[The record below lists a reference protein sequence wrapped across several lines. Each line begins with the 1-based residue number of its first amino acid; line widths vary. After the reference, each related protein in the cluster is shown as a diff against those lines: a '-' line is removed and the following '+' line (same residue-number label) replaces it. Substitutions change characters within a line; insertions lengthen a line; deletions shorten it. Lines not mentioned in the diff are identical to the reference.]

1 MVKIPTSPGV
11 QARPQQAR
19 PQQVTP
25 TVRQPVDTGER
36 FIAQGITQ
44 LGSAI
49 AGIGQ
54 QAMIQEQRDQE
65 AFNASQVLQYKNQL
79 RRFDNQEKIALS
91 EEGANQ
97 DVITKSKQDILD
109 RRKLFTDELKQQFG
123 GNKQIQALIE
133 RESQSSL
140 IDLEFNIDKDL
151 SRKRKTYGENQFYGS
166 VSDLRDDFEN
176 AQSPEELAS
185 IANELQTLQATALN
199 AGIVDMRDIERL
211 EKDFKKIRKEREQE
225 ALQEATFINATQ
237 GKLLLDSTDKNDRK
251 VINKGFEK
259 YRELTDDPEGL
270 ARDISVN
277 TGIVPDVYKKGLN
290 SMLFVGNPDRKI
302 ESANEIINLIR
313 ENPTLDRQFDDKTKA
328 LAQAIESRINVG
340 LSSEEVVK
348 FAEDEINKNKDK
360 NKIIRQQE
368 FELDYSKKGKKFIET
383 INDITDEIKDKSGIF
398 FEAETPK
405 EMAFDVLTIAKD
417 YYINNGSDIDDA
429 IELATEKVK
438 SRWAITNIGGE
449 RYQKFAPEAEYPNM
463 TSKEL
468 RQQARNLAGK
478 YLSDKSVIKDN
489 IRAVI
494 IPDSLNTNKPNYNL
508 LIEDEFGKIDNI
520 RDESNNP
527 VVWTPD
533 ITKTERYK
541 EVPKETRESLNE
553 LSKKEFI
560 KQDRA
565 NKKQR
570 EENRKRLQKL
580 HIQYR

>member
-11 QARPQQAR
+11 QAR

-313 ENPTLDRQFDDKTKA
+313 ENPTLERQFNEKTKA
-328 LAQAIESRINVG
+328 FAQAIESRINVG

-368 FELDYSKKGKKFIET
+368 FELDYSKEGKKFIET
-383 INDITDEIKDKSGIF
+383 INDITDEIKDESGIF
-398 FEAETPK
+398 FEAEAPK

>member
-11 QARPQQAR
+11 QAR

-313 ENPTLDRQFDDKTKA
+313 ENPTLERQFNEKTKA
-328 LAQAIESRINVG
+328 FAQAIESRINVG

-405 EMAFDVLTIAKD
+405 EMSFDVLTIAKD

>member
-11 QARPQQAR
+11 QAR

-277 TGIVPDVYKKGLN
+277 TGIVPDVYKKSLN

-313 ENPTLDRQFDDKTKA
+313 ENPTLERQFNEKTKA
-328 LAQAIESRINVG
+328 FAQAIESRINVG

>member
-11 QARPQQAR
+11 QAR

-91 EEGANQ
+91 EAGANQ

-123 GNKQIQALIE
+123 DNKQVQALIE

-140 IDLEFNIDKDL
+140 VDLEFNVDKDL

-166 VSDLRDDFEN
+166 VSDLRNDFEN
-176 AQSPEELAS
+176 TQSPEELAS

-199 AGIVDMRDIERL
+199 AGIVDMKDIERL
-211 EKDFKKIRKEREQE
+211 EKDFKTIRKEREQE

-237 GKLLLDSTDKNDRK
+237 GNLLLDSTDKNDRK

-277 TGIVPDVYKKGLN
+277 TGIVPDIYKKSLN

-405 EMAFDVLTIAKD
+405 EMSFDVLTIAKD

-468 RQQARNLAGK
+468 RQQARNFAGK

>member
-11 QARPQQAR
+11 QAR

-91 EEGANQ
+91 EAGANQ

-123 GNKQIQALIE
+123 DNKQVQALIE

-140 IDLEFNIDKDL
+140 VDLEFNVDKDL

-166 VSDLRDDFEN
+166 VSDLRNDFEN
-176 AQSPEELAS
+176 TQSPEELAS

-199 AGIVDMRDIERL
+199 AGIVDMKDIERL
-211 EKDFKKIRKEREQE
+211 EKDFKTIRKEREQE

-237 GKLLLDSTDKNDRK
+237 GNLLLDSTDKNDRK

-405 EMAFDVLTIAKD
+405 EMSFDVLTIAKD

>member
-11 QARPQQAR
+11 QAR

-65 AFNASQVLQYKNQL
+65 AFNASQVLQYKNEL

-91 EEGANQ
+91 EAGANQ

-123 GNKQIQALIE
+123 DNKQVQALIE

-140 IDLEFNIDKDL
+140 VDLEFNVDKDL

-166 VSDLRDDFEN
+166 VSDLRNDFEN
-176 AQSPEELAS
+176 TQSPEELAS

-199 AGIVDMRDIERL
+199 AGIVDMKDIERL
-211 EKDFKKIRKEREQE
+211 EKDFKTIRKEREQE

-237 GKLLLDSTDKNDRK
+237 GNLLLDSTDKNDRK

>member
-11 QARPQQAR
+11 QAR

-65 AFNASQVLQYKNQL
+65 AFNASQVLQYKNEL

-91 EEGANQ
+91 EAGANQ

-123 GNKQIQALIE
+123 DNKQVQALIE

-140 IDLEFNIDKDL
+140 VDLEFNVDKDL

-166 VSDLRDDFEN
+166 VSDLRNDFEN
-176 AQSPEELAS
+176 TQSPEELAS

-199 AGIVDMRDIERL
+199 AGIVDMKDIERL
-211 EKDFKKIRKEREQE
+211 EKDFKTIRKEREQE

-237 GKLLLDSTDKNDRK
+237 GNLLLDSTDKNDRK

-277 TGIVPDVYKKGLN
+277 TGIVPDIYKKSLN

-405 EMAFDVLTIAKD
+405 EMSFDVLTIAKD

>member
-11 QARPQQAR
+11 QAR

-211 EKDFKKIRKEREQE
+211 EKDFKKIRAGSLARSNLYKCH
-225 ALQEATFINATQ
+225 T
-237 GKLLLDSTDKNDRK
+237 RK
-251 VINKGFEK
+251 V
-259 YRELTDDPEGL
+259 
-270 ARDISVN
+270 
-277 TGIVPDVYKKGLN
+277 
-290 SMLFVGNPDRKI
+290 
-302 ESANEIINLIR
+302 
-313 ENPTLDRQFDDKTKA
+313 
-328 LAQAIESRINVG
+328 
-340 LSSEEVVK
+340 
-348 FAEDEINKNKDK
+348 
-360 NKIIRQQE
+360 
-368 FELDYSKKGKKFIET
+368 
-383 INDITDEIKDKSGIF
+383 
-398 FEAETPK
+398 
-405 EMAFDVLTIAKD
+405 
-417 YYINNGSDIDDA
+417 
-429 IELATEKVK
+429 
-438 SRWAITNIGGE
+438 
-449 RYQKFAPEAEYPNM
+449 
-463 TSKEL
+463 TS
-468 RQQARNLAGK
+468 
-478 YLSDKSVIKDN
+478 
-489 IRAVI
+489 
-494 IPDSLNTNKPNYNL
+494 
-508 LIEDEFGKIDNI
+508 
-520 RDESNNP
+520 
-527 VVWTPD
+527 
-533 ITKTERYK
+533 
-541 EVPKETRESLNE
+541 
-553 LSKKEFI
+553 
-560 KQDRA
+560 
-565 NKKQR
+565 
-570 EENRKRLQKL
+570 
-580 HIQYR
+580 

>member
-11 QARPQQAR
+11 QAR

-91 EEGANQ
+91 EAGANQ

-123 GNKQIQALIE
+123 DNKQVQALIE

-199 AGIVDMRDIERL
+199 AGIVDMKDIERL
-211 EKDFKKIRKEREQE
+211 EKDFKTIRKEREQE

>member
-11 QARPQQAR
+11 QAR

-36 FIAQGITQ
+36 FIAQGIGQ
-44 LGSAI
+44 LGSAL

-54 QAMIQEQRDQE
+54 QAILQEKKEQQ
-65 AFNASQVLQYKNQL
+65 AYNASQVIEYKNQL

-91 EEGANQ
+91 EQGATQ
-97 DVITKSKQDILD
+97 DVINKSKQGILD
-109 RRKLFTDELKQQFG
+109 RRKLFTDELKLQYAD
-123 GNKQIQALIE
+123 NKEVLGLID
-133 RESQSSL
+133 RETKSSFV
-140 IDLEFNIDKDL
+140 DLEFNVDKDL
-151 SRKRKTYGENQFYGS
+151 SKKRRTFGQNQFFKS
-166 VSDLRDDFEN
+166 ISDLKEDFEN

-185 IANELQTLQATALN
+185 IANELQIVQET
-199 AGIVDMRDIERL
+199 GIASGLINMKDIERIQ
-211 EKDFKKIRKEREQE
+211 KDFRDLRKEQEAE

-237 GKLLLDSTDKNDRK
+237 GKLLLDSTDKNDKK
-251 VINKGFEK
+251 VINEGFEK

-277 TGIVPDVYKKGLN
+277 TGIVPDIYKKDLN
-290 SMLFVGNPDRKI
+290 SRLFVGNSDRKI
-302 ESANEIINLIR
+302 ESANQIINLIR
-313 ENPTLDRQFDDKTKA
+313 ENPTLERQFNDKTKVF
-328 LAQAIESRINVG
+328 AQAIESRINVG

-368 FELDYSKKGKKFIET
+368 FELDYSKEGKKFIET

-398 FEAETPK
+398 FEAEAPK

-429 IELATEKVK
+429 IELAKEKVK
-438 SRWAITNIGGE
+438 SRWAITNIGGK
-449 RYQKFAPEAEYPNM
+449 RYQKFAPEAEYPQM

-468 RQQARNLAGK
+468 GQQARRLAGR
-478 YLSDKSVIKDN
+478 YLLDKSVIEDN
-489 IRAVI
+489 IKAVI
-494 IPDSLNTNKPNYNL
+494 RPDSLNTNKPSYNL

-520 RDESNNP
+520 RDEKNEP

-541 EVPKETRESLNE
+541 EAPKETRESLSE

>member
-11 QARPQQAR
+11 QAR

-36 FIAQGITQ
+36 FIAQGIGQ
-44 LGSAI
+44 LGSVI
-49 AGIGQ
+49 AGLGEQAMLQEKKEQ
-54 QAMIQEQRDQE
+54 QAY
-65 AFNASQVLQYKNQL
+65 NASQVIEYKNQL

-91 EEGANQ
+91 EQGATQ
-97 DVITKSKQDILD
+97 DVINKSKQGILD
-109 RRKLFTDELKQQFG
+109 RRKLFTDELKLQYAD
-123 GNKQIQALIE
+123 NKEVLGLID
-133 RESQSSL
+133 RETKSSL
-140 IDLEFNIDKDL
+140 IDLEFNVDKDI
-151 SRKRKTYGENQFYGS
+151 SKKRRAFGQNQIFKS
-166 VSDLRDDFEN
+166 ISDLKEDFEN

-185 IANELQTLQATALN
+185 IANELQIVQET
-199 AGIVDMRDIERL
+199 GIASGLINMKDIERIQ
-211 EKDFKKIRKEREQE
+211 KDFRDLRKEQEAE

-237 GKLLLDSTDKNDRK
+237 GKLLLDSTDKNDKK

-277 TGIVPDVYKKGLN
+277 TGIVPDIYKKSLN

-302 ESANEIINLIR
+302 ESANQIINLIR
-313 ENPTLDRQFDDKTKA
+313 ENPTLERQFNEKTKA
-328 LAQAIESRINVG
+328 FAQAIESRINVG

-368 FELDYSKKGKKFIET
+368 FELDYSKEGKKFIET

-398 FEAETPK
+398 FEAEAPK

-429 IELATEKVK
+429 IELAKEKVK

-449 RYQKFAPEAEYPNM
+449 RYQKFAPEAEYPQM

-468 RQQARNLAGK
+468 GQQARNLAGK
-478 YLSDKSVIKDN
+478 YLLDKSVIKNN
-489 IRAVI
+489 IKAVI
-494 IPDSLNTNKPNYNL
+494 IPDSLNTNKPSYNL

-520 RDESNNP
+520 RDESNKP

-541 EVPKETRESLNE
+541 EAPRETRESLNE

>member
-11 QARPQQAR
+11 QAR

-91 EEGANQ
+91 EAGANQ

-123 GNKQIQALIE
+123 DNKQVQALIE

-140 IDLEFNIDKDL
+140 VDLEFNVDKDL

-166 VSDLRDDFEN
+166 VSDLRNDFEN
-176 AQSPEELAS
+176 TQSPEELAS

-199 AGIVDMRDIERL
+199 AGIVDMKDIERL
-211 EKDFKKIRKEREQE
+211 EKDFKTIRKEREQE

-237 GKLLLDSTDKNDRK
+237 GNLLLDSTDKNDRK

-405 EMAFDVLTIAKD
+405 EMSFDVLTIAKD

-468 RQQARNLAGK
+468 RQQARNFAGK

>member
-11 QARPQQAR
+11 QAR

-277 TGIVPDVYKKGLN
+277 TGIVPDIYKKSLN

-313 ENPTLDRQFDDKTKA
+313 ENPTLERQFNEKTKA
-328 LAQAIESRINVG
+328 FAQAIESRINVG

>member
-11 QARPQQAR
+11 QAR

-65 AFNASQVLQYKNQL
+65 AFNASQVLQYKNEL

-91 EEGANQ
+91 EAGANQ

-123 GNKQIQALIE
+123 DNKQVQALIE

-140 IDLEFNIDKDL
+140 VDLEFNVDKDL

-166 VSDLRDDFEN
+166 VSDLRNDFEN
-176 AQSPEELAS
+176 TQSPEELAS

-199 AGIVDMRDIERL
+199 AGIVDMKDIERL
-211 EKDFKKIRKEREQE
+211 EKDFKTIRKEREQE

-237 GKLLLDSTDKNDRK
+237 GNLLLDSTDKNDRK

-383 INDITDEIKDKSGIF
+383 INDITDEIKDESGIF
-398 FEAETPK
+398 FEAEAPK

>member
-11 QARPQQAR
+11 QAR

-91 EEGANQ
+91 EAGANQ

-123 GNKQIQALIE
+123 DNKQVQALIE

-140 IDLEFNIDKDL
+140 VDLEFNVDKDL

-166 VSDLRDDFEN
+166 VSDLRNDFEN

-199 AGIVDMRDIERL
+199 AGIVDMKDIERL
-211 EKDFKKIRKEREQE
+211 EKDFKTIRKEREQE

-277 TGIVPDVYKKGLN
+277 TGIVPDIYKKSLN

-398 FEAETPK
+398 FEAEAPK

-468 RQQARNLAGK
+468 RQQARNFAGK

>member
-11 QARPQQAR
+11 QAR

-277 TGIVPDVYKKGLN
+277 TGIVPDIYKKSLN

-383 INDITDEIKDKSGIF
+383 INDITDEIKDESGIF
-398 FEAETPK
+398 FEAEAPK

>member
-11 QARPQQAR
+11 QAR

-123 GNKQIQALIE
+123 DNKQVQALIE

-140 IDLEFNIDKDL
+140 VDLEFNVDKDL

-166 VSDLRDDFEN
+166 VSDLRNDFEN
-176 AQSPEELAS
+176 TQSPEELAS

-199 AGIVDMRDIERL
+199 AGIVDMKDIERL
-211 EKDFKKIRKEREQE
+211 EKDFKTIRKEREQE

-237 GKLLLDSTDKNDRK
+237 GNLLLDSTDKNDRK

-313 ENPTLDRQFDDKTKA
+313 ENPTLERQFNEKTKA
-328 LAQAIESRINVG
+328 FAQAIESRINVG

-405 EMAFDVLTIAKD
+405 EMSFDVLTIAKD

>member
-11 QARPQQAR
+11 QAR

-36 FIAQGITQ
+36 FIAQGIGQ
-44 LGSAI
+44 LGSVI
-49 AGIGQ
+49 AGLGEQAMLQEKKEQ
-54 QAMIQEQRDQE
+54 QAY
-65 AFNASQVLQYKNQL
+65 NASQVIEYKNQL

-91 EEGANQ
+91 EQGATQ
-97 DVITKSKQDILD
+97 DVINKSKQGILD
-109 RRKLFTDELKQQFG
+109 RRKLFTDELKLQYAD
-123 GNKQIQALIE
+123 NKEVLGLID
-133 RESQSSL
+133 REEKSSL
-140 IDLEFNIDKDL
+140 VDLEFNIDKDI
-151 SRKRKTYGENQFYGS
+151 SKKRRVFGQNQIFKS
-166 VSDLRDDFEN
+166 ISDLKEDFEN

-185 IANELQTLQATALN
+185 IANELQIVQET
-199 AGIVDMRDIERL
+199 GIASGLINMKDIERIQ
-211 EKDFKKIRKEREQE
+211 KDFRDLRKEQEKE

-237 GKLLLDSTDKNDRK
+237 GKVLLDSTDKNDRK
-251 VINKGFEK
+251 VINEGFEK

-270 ARDISVN
+270 AKDISVN
-277 TGIVPDVYKKGLN
+277 TGIVPDIYKKDLN
-290 SMLFVGNPDRKI
+290 SRLFVGNPDRKI

-313 ENPTLDRQFDDKTKA
+313 ENPTLERQFNDKTKA
-328 LAQAIESRINVG
+328 FAQAIESRINVG

-360 NKIIRQQE
+360 NKAIRQQE
-368 FELDYSKKGKKFIET
+368 FELDYSKEGKKFIET

-398 FEAETPK
+398 FEAEAPK

-429 IELATEKVK
+429 IELAKEKVK

-449 RYQKFAPEAEYPNM
+449 RYQKFAPETEYPQM

-468 RQQARNLAGK
+468 GQQARRLAGK
-478 YLSDKSVIKDN
+478 YLLDKSVIEDN
-489 IRAVI
+489 IKTVI
-494 IPDSLNTNKPNYNL
+494 IPDSLNTNKPSYNL

-520 RDESNNP
+520 RNEKNEP

-541 EVPKETRESLNE
+541 EAPRETRESLNE

>member
-11 QARPQQAR
+11 QAR

-65 AFNASQVLQYKNQL
+65 AFNASQVLQYKNEL

-91 EEGANQ
+91 EAGANQ

-123 GNKQIQALIE
+123 DNKQVQALIE

-140 IDLEFNIDKDL
+140 VDLEFNVDKDL

-166 VSDLRDDFEN
+166 VSDLRNDFEN
-176 AQSPEELAS
+176 TQSPEELAS

-199 AGIVDMRDIERL
+199 AGIVDMKDIERL
-211 EKDFKKIRKEREQE
+211 EKDFKTIRKEREQE

-237 GKLLLDSTDKNDRK
+237 GNLFLDSTDKNDRK

-405 EMAFDVLTIAKD
+405 EMSFDVLTIAKD

>member
-277 TGIVPDVYKKGLN
+277 TGIVPDVYKKSLN

>member
-11 QARPQQAR
+11 QAR

-36 FIAQGITQ
+36 FIAQGINQ
-44 LGSAI
+44 LGSVLAN
-49 AGIGQ
+49 IGE
-54 QAMIQEQRDQE
+54 QAMIQEKRDQQ
-65 AFNASQVLQYKNQL
+65 AYNVSQVLEYKNEL

-91 EEGANQ
+91 EKGATQ
-97 DVITKSKQDILD
+97 DVINTEKQGILD
-109 RRKLFTDELKQQFG
+109 RRKLFTDELKLKYAD
-123 GNKQIQALIE
+123 NKEVLGLVD
-133 RESQSSL
+133 REEKFSL
-140 IDLEFNIDKDL
+140 VDLEFNVDKDL
-151 SRKRKTYGENQFYGS
+151 SKKRRVFGENQIYKS
-166 VSDLRDDFEN
+166 ISDLKEDFEN
-176 AQSPEELAS
+176 AQSPEELVS
-185 IANELQTLQATALN
+185 IANELQNIQET
-199 AGIVDMRDIERL
+199 GIASGLIDMKDIERIQ
-211 EKDFKKIRKEREQE
+211 KDFRDLRKEQEKE

-237 GKLLLDSTDKNDRK
+237 GKLLLDSTDKNDKK

-277 TGIVPDVYKKGLN
+277 TGIVPDIYKKGLN

-313 ENPTLDRQFDDKTKA
+313 ENPTLERQFNEKTKVF
-328 LAQAIESRINVG
+328 AQAIESRINVG

-368 FELDYSKKGKKFIET
+368 FELDYSKEGKKFIET

-398 FEAETPK
+398 FEAEAPK

-468 RQQARNLAGK
+468 GQQARNLAGK
-478 YLSDKSVIKDN
+478 YLLDKSVIKNN
-489 IRAVI
+489 IKTVI
-494 IPDSLNTNKPNYNL
+494 MPDSLNTNKPSYNL

-520 RDESNNP
+520 RNEKNEP

-541 EVPKETRESLNE
+541 EAPKETRESLNE

>member
-11 QARPQQAR
+11 QAR

-277 TGIVPDVYKKGLN
+277 TGIVPDIYKKSLN

-313 ENPTLDRQFDDKTKA
+313 ENPTLERQFNEKTKA
-328 LAQAIESRINVG
+328 FAQAIESRINVG
-340 LSSEEVVK
+340 LSSE
-348 FAEDEINKNKDK
+348 
-360 NKIIRQQE
+360 
-368 FELDYSKKGKKFIET
+368 
-383 INDITDEIKDKSGIF
+383 
-398 FEAETPK
+398 
-405 EMAFDVLTIAKD
+405 
-417 YYINNGSDIDDA
+417 
-429 IELATEKVK
+429 
-438 SRWAITNIGGE
+438 
-449 RYQKFAPEAEYPNM
+449 
-463 TSKEL
+463 
-468 RQQARNLAGK
+468 
-478 YLSDKSVIKDN
+478 
-489 IRAVI
+489 
-494 IPDSLNTNKPNYNL
+494 
-508 LIEDEFGKIDNI
+508 
-520 RDESNNP
+520 
-527 VVWTPD
+527 
-533 ITKTERYK
+533 
-541 EVPKETRESLNE
+541 
-553 LSKKEFI
+553 
-560 KQDRA
+560 
-565 NKKQR
+565 
-570 EENRKRLQKL
+570 
-580 HIQYR
+580 

>member
-11 QARPQQAR
+11 QAR

-166 VSDLRDDFEN
+166 VSDLRNDFEN

-199 AGIVDMRDIERL
+199 AGIVDMKDIERL
-211 EKDFKKIRKEREQE
+211 EKDFKTIRKEREQE

-237 GKLLLDSTDKNDRK
+237 GNLLLDSTDKNDRK

-405 EMAFDVLTIAKD
+405 EMSFDVLTIAKD

>member
-11 QARPQQAR
+11 QAR

-277 TGIVPDVYKKGLN
+277 TGIVPDIYKKSLN

-405 EMAFDVLTIAKD
+405 EMSFDVLTIAKD

>member
-11 QARPQQAR
+11 QAR

-65 AFNASQVLQYKNQL
+65 AFNASQVLQYKNEL

-91 EEGANQ
+91 EAGANQ

-123 GNKQIQALIE
+123 DNKQVQALIE

-140 IDLEFNIDKDL
+140 VDLEFNVDKDL

-166 VSDLRDDFEN
+166 VSDLRNDFEN
-176 AQSPEELAS
+176 TQSPEELAS

-199 AGIVDMRDIERL
+199 AGIVDMKDIERL
-211 EKDFKKIRKEREQE
+211 EKDFKTIRKEREQE

-237 GKLLLDSTDKNDRK
+237 GNLFLDSTDKNDRK

-290 SMLFVGNPDRKI
+290 SMLFVGNPNRKI

-405 EMAFDVLTIAKD
+405 EMSFDVLTIAKD

>member
-1 MVKIPTSPGV
+1 MVKIPTSLGV
-11 QARPQQAR
+11 QARPE
-19 PQQVTP
+19 QVTP
-25 TVRQPVDTGER
+25 TVRQPIDTGER
-36 FIAQGITQ
+36 FIAQGIGQ
-44 LGSAI
+44 LGSVI
-49 AGIGQ
+49 AGLGEQAMLQEKKEQ
-54 QAMIQEQRDQE
+54 QAY
-65 AFNASQVLQYKNQL
+65 NASQVIEYKNQL

-91 EEGANQ
+91 EQGPTQ
-97 DVITKSKQDILD
+97 DVINKSKQGILD
-109 RRKLFTDELKQQFG
+109 RRKLFSDELKLQYAD
-123 GNKQIQALIE
+123 NKKVLGLID
-133 RESQSSL
+133 RETKSSL
-140 IDLEFNIDKDL
+140 VDLEFNVDKDI
-151 SRKRKTYGENQFYGS
+151 SKKRKSFGQNQIFKS
-166 VSDLRDDFEN
+166 ISDLKEDFEN
-176 AQSPEELAS
+176 AQSPEELVS
-185 IANELQTLQATALN
+185 IANELQNIQET
-199 AGIVDMRDIERL
+199 GIASGLIDMKDIERIQ
-211 EKDFKKIRKEREQE
+211 KDFRDLRKEQEKE

-237 GKLLLDSTDKNDRK
+237 GKLLLDSTDKNDKK

-259 YRELTDDPEGL
+259 YRELTDDPKGL

-277 TGIVPDVYKKGLN
+277 TGIVPDIYKKGLN

-313 ENPTLDRQFDDKTKA
+313 ENPTLERQFNEKTKVFT
-328 LAQAIESRINVG
+328 QAIESRINVG

-368 FELDYSKKGKKFIET
+368 FELDYSKEGKKFIET

-398 FEAETPK
+398 FEAEAPK

-449 RYQKFAPEAEYPNM
+449 RYQKFAPEAEYPQM
-463 TSKEL
+463 TSEEL
-468 RQQARNLAGK
+468 GQQARRLAGK
-478 YLSDKSVIKDN
+478 YLLDKSVIKNN
-489 IRAVI
+489 IKTVI
-494 IPDSLNTNKPNYNL
+494 RPDSLNTNKPSYNL

-520 RDESNNP
+520 RNEKNEP

-541 EVPKETRESLNE
+541 EAPKETRESLNE

>member
-11 QARPQQAR
+11 QAR

-405 EMAFDVLTIAKD
+405 EMSFDVLTIAKD

>member
-11 QARPQQAR
+11 QAR

-36 FIAQGITQ
+36 FIAQGIGQ
-44 LGSAI
+44 LGSVI
-49 AGIGQ
+49 AGLGEQAMLQEKKEQ
-54 QAMIQEQRDQE
+54 QAY
-65 AFNASQVLQYKNQL
+65 NASQVIEYKNQL

-91 EEGANQ
+91 EQGATQ
-97 DVITKSKQDILD
+97 DVINKSKQGILD
-109 RRKLFTDELKQQFG
+109 RRKLFTDELKLQYAD
-123 GNKQIQALIE
+123 NKEVLGLID
-133 RESQSSL
+133 REEKSSL
-140 IDLEFNIDKDL
+140 VDLEFNIDKDI
-151 SRKRKTYGENQFYGS
+151 SKKRRAFGQNQIFKS
-166 VSDLRDDFEN
+166 ISDLKEDFEN

-185 IANELQTLQATALN
+185 IANELQIVQET
-199 AGIVDMRDIERL
+199 GIASGLINMKDIERIQ
-211 EKDFKKIRKEREQE
+211 KDFRDLRKEQEKE

-237 GKLLLDSTDKNDRK
+237 GKVLLDSTDKNDRK
-251 VINKGFEK
+251 VINEGFEK

-270 ARDISVN
+270 AKDISVN
-277 TGIVPDVYKKGLN
+277 TGIVPDIYKKDLN
-290 SMLFVGNPDRKI
+290 SRLFVGNPDRKI

-313 ENPTLDRQFDDKTKA
+313 ENPTLERQFNDKTKA
-328 LAQAIESRINVG
+328 FAQAIESRINVG
-340 LSSEEVVK
+340 LSSEELVK

-360 NKIIRQQE
+360 NKAIRQQE
-368 FELDYSKKGKKFIET
+368 FELDYSKEGKKFIET

-398 FEAETPK
+398 FEAEAPK

-429 IELATEKVK
+429 IELAKEKVK

-449 RYQKFAPEAEYPNM
+449 RYQKFAPETEYPQM

-468 RQQARNLAGK
+468 GQQARRLAGK
-478 YLSDKSVIKDN
+478 YLLDKSVIEDN
-489 IRAVI
+489 IKTVI
-494 IPDSLNTNKPNYNL
+494 IPDSLNTNKPSYNL

-520 RDESNNP
+520 RNEKNEP

-541 EVPKETRESLNE
+541 EAPRETRESLNE

>member
-11 QARPQQAR
+11 QAR

-65 AFNASQVLQYKNQL
+65 AFNASQVLQYKNEL

-91 EEGANQ
+91 EAGANQ

-123 GNKQIQALIE
+123 DNKQVQALIE

-140 IDLEFNIDKDL
+140 VDLEFNVDKDL

-166 VSDLRDDFEN
+166 VSDLRNDFEN
-176 AQSPEELAS
+176 TQSPEELAS

-199 AGIVDMRDIERL
+199 AGIVDMKDIERL
-211 EKDFKKIRKEREQE
+211 EKDFKTIRKEREQE

-237 GKLLLDSTDKNDRK
+237 GNLLLDSTDKNDRK

-277 TGIVPDVYKKGLN
+277 TGIVPDIYKKSLN

-313 ENPTLDRQFDDKTKA
+313 ENPTLDRQFDDKTKV

-405 EMAFDVLTIAKD
+405 EMSFDVLTIAKD

>member
-11 QARPQQAR
+11 QAR

-237 GKLLLDSTDKNDRK
+237 GNLLLDSTDKNDRK

-405 EMAFDVLTIAKD
+405 EMSFDVLTIAKD

>member
-11 QARPQQAR
+11 QAR

-36 FIAQGITQ
+36 FIAQGIGQ
-44 LGSAI
+44 LGSVI
-49 AGIGQ
+49 AGLGEQAMLQEKKEQ
-54 QAMIQEQRDQE
+54 QAY
-65 AFNASQVLQYKNQL
+65 NASQVIEYKNQL

-91 EEGANQ
+91 EQGATQ
-97 DVITKSKQDILD
+97 DVINKSKQGILD
-109 RRKLFTDELKQQFG
+109 RRKLFTDELKLQYAD
-123 GNKQIQALIE
+123 NKEVLGLID
-133 RESQSSL
+133 REEKSSL
-140 IDLEFNIDKDL
+140 VDLEFNIDKDI
-151 SRKRKTYGENQFYGS
+151 SKKRRAFGQNQIFKS
-166 VSDLRDDFEN
+166 ISDLKEDFEN

-185 IANELQTLQATALN
+185 IANELQIVQET
-199 AGIVDMRDIERL
+199 GIASGLINMKDIERIQ
-211 EKDFKKIRKEREQE
+211 KDFRDLRKEQEKE

-237 GKLLLDSTDKNDRK
+237 GKVLLDSTDKNDRK
-251 VINKGFEK
+251 VINEGFEK

-270 ARDISVN
+270 AKDISVN
-277 TGIVPDVYKKGLN
+277 TGIVPDIYKKDLN
-290 SMLFVGNPDRKI
+290 SRLFVGNPDRKI

-313 ENPTLDRQFDDKTKA
+313 ENPTLERQFNDKTKA
-328 LAQAIESRINVG
+328 FAQAIESRINVG

-360 NKIIRQQE
+360 NKAIRQQE
-368 FELDYSKKGKKFIET
+368 FELDYSKEGKKFIET

-398 FEAETPK
+398 FEAEAPK

-429 IELATEKVK
+429 IELAKEKVK

-449 RYQKFAPEAEYPNM
+449 RYQKFAPETEYPQM

-468 RQQARNLAGK
+468 GQQARRLAGK
-478 YLSDKSVIKDN
+478 YLLDKSVIEDN
-489 IRAVI
+489 IKTVI
-494 IPDSLNTNKPNYNL
+494 IPDSLNTNKPSYNL

-520 RDESNNP
+520 RNEKNEP

-541 EVPKETRESLNE
+541 EAPRETRESLNE

>member
-11 QARPQQAR
+11 QAR

-166 VSDLRDDFEN
+166 VSDLRNDFEN

-199 AGIVDMRDIERL
+199 AGIVDMKDIERL
-211 EKDFKKIRKEREQE
+211 EKDFKTIRKEREQE

-237 GKLLLDSTDKNDRK
+237 GNLLLDSTDKNDRK

-277 TGIVPDVYKKGLN
+277 TGIVPDIYKKSLN

-313 ENPTLDRQFDDKTKA
+313 ENPTLDRQFDDKTKV

-405 EMAFDVLTIAKD
+405 EMSFDVLTIAKD

>member
-1 MVKIPTSPGV
+1 
-11 QARPQQAR
+11 
-19 PQQVTP
+19 
-25 TVRQPVDTGER
+25 
-36 FIAQGITQ
+36 
-44 LGSAI
+44 
-49 AGIGQ
+49 
-54 QAMIQEQRDQE
+54 
-65 AFNASQVLQYKNQL
+65 
-79 RRFDNQEKIALS
+79 
-91 EEGANQ
+91 
-97 DVITKSKQDILD
+97 
-109 RRKLFTDELKQQFG
+109 
-123 GNKQIQALIE
+123 
-133 RESQSSL
+133 
-140 IDLEFNIDKDL
+140 
-151 SRKRKTYGENQFYGS
+151 
-166 VSDLRDDFEN
+166 
-176 AQSPEELAS
+176 
-185 IANELQTLQATALN
+185 
-199 AGIVDMRDIERL
+199 MRDIERL

-383 INDITDEIKDKSGIF
+383 INDITDEIKDESGIF
-398 FEAETPK
+398 FEAEAPK

>member
-11 QARPQQAR
+11 QAR

-166 VSDLRDDFEN
+166 VSDLRNDFEN

-199 AGIVDMRDIERL
+199 AGIVDMKDIERL
-211 EKDFKKIRKEREQE
+211 EKDFKTIRKEREQE

-237 GKLLLDSTDKNDRK
+237 GNLLLDSTDKNDRK

-277 TGIVPDVYKKGLN
+277 TGIVPDIYKKSLN

-313 ENPTLDRQFDDKTKA
+313 ENPTLERQFNEKTKA
-328 LAQAIESRINVG
+328 FAQAIESRINVG

-405 EMAFDVLTIAKD
+405 EMSFDVLTIAKD

>member
-11 QARPQQAR
+11 QAR

-166 VSDLRDDFEN
+166 VSDLRNDFEN
-176 AQSPEELAS
+176 TQSPEELAS

-199 AGIVDMRDIERL
+199 AGIVDMKDIERL
-211 EKDFKKIRKEREQE
+211 EKDFKTIRKEREQE

-237 GKLLLDSTDKNDRK
+237 GNLLLDSTDKNDRK

-405 EMAFDVLTIAKD
+405 EMSFDVLTIAKD

>member
-11 QARPQQAR
+11 QAR

-405 EMAFDVLTIAKD
+405 EMSFDVLTIAKD

-478 YLSDKSVIKDN
+478 YLSDKSVIEDN
-489 IRAVI
+489 IKTVI

>member
-11 QARPQQAR
+11 QAR

-166 VSDLRDDFEN
+166 VSDLRNDFEN

-199 AGIVDMRDIERL
+199 AGIVDMKDIERL
-211 EKDFKKIRKEREQE
+211 EKDFKTIRKEREQE

-237 GKLLLDSTDKNDRK
+237 GNLLLDSTDKNDRK

-277 TGIVPDVYKKGLN
+277 TGIVPDIYKKSLN

-405 EMAFDVLTIAKD
+405 EMSFDVLTIAKD

>member
-11 QARPQQAR
+11 QAR

-91 EEGANQ
+91 EAGANQ

-123 GNKQIQALIE
+123 DNKQVQALIE

-140 IDLEFNIDKDL
+140 VDLEFNVDKDL

-166 VSDLRDDFEN
+166 VSDLRNDFEN
-176 AQSPEELAS
+176 TQSPEELAS

-199 AGIVDMRDIERL
+199 AGIVDMKDIERL
-211 EKDFKKIRKEREQE
+211 EKDFKTIRKEREQE

-237 GKLLLDSTDKNDRK
+237 GNLLLDSTDKNDRK

-313 ENPTLDRQFDDKTKA
+313 ENPTLERQFNEKTKA
-328 LAQAIESRINVG
+328 FAQAIESRINVG

-405 EMAFDVLTIAKD
+405 EMSFDVLTIAKD